1 MFGHFS
7 TLCMK
12 RFKCFNF
19 FYIVRDDDG
28 FDSEGEEQSKKI
40 ILQKFDSEEYIDL
53 LSLLLKHADT
63 DSGTLLHYAT
73 RVS

>member
-1 MFGHFS
+1 MFLKFS
-7 TLCMK
+7 EKIEC
-12 RFKCFNF
+12 CFF
-19 FYIVRDDDG
+19 SFIVRDDDG
-28 FDSEGEEQSKKI
+28 FDSDGEEQAKKI

-53 LSLLLKHADT
+53 LSLLLKHTDT

>member
-1 MFGHFS
+1 
-7 TLCMK
+7 MK
-12 RFKCFNF
+12 GLKCCVLS
-19 FYIVRDDDG
+19 YIVRDDDG
-28 FDSEGEEQSKKI
+28 FDSDGEEQSKKI

-53 LSLLLKHADT
+53 LSLLLKHTDT